1 MFRHGELWRR
11 VHAFGNEVAQTDD
24 SVIVEA
30 TRTSALPH
38 SKQINLGLLWGPRF
52 ESKQMINSYLITFL
66 GVHAFGNE
74 IAQTD
79 DFVIVEATR
88 TSALPHSKQINL
100 GLLWGPRLLPLE
112 GRSGFALG
120 TRFESKQTKCAVWD
134 AMRSAAN
141 GDKIY
146 QLKITPLIR
155 K

>member
-24 SVIVEA
+24 S
-30 TRTSALPH
+30 
-38 SKQINLGLLWGPRF
+38 
-52 ESKQMINSYLITFL
+52 
-66 GVHAFGNE
+66 
-74 IAQTD
+74 
-79 DFVIVEATR
+79 VIVEATR

-134 AMRSAAN
+134 AMRGSVVQQMVIKFTN
-141 GDKIY
+141 
-146 QLKITPLIR
+146 
-155 K
+155 

>member
-100 GLLWGPRLLPLE
+100 GLFWGTIITI
-112 GRSGFALG
+112 GRTLRVCSGGPDLKAN
-120 TRFESKQTKCAVWD
+120 RQ
-134 AMRSAAN
+134 SAQYGMLCVVA
-141 GDKIY
+141 
-146 QLKITPLIR
+146 
-155 K
+155 